1 MSRNNEPDVPSLY
14 DLLEASMELDKKILQ
29 YLRHSDER
37 RNQVFSL
44 LLNTKPVSPA
54 TATTPSSSSAAA
66 AAATA
71 TAPTANPF
79 TESLDGHVNEL
90 LRQRFPEKTGES
102 SRPHVV
108 RARSTARP
116 LRGNLE
122 VVPDLMNLP
131 ELPKITKSHGPRR
144 KKERP
149 RYEYTDTNRDIQEI
163 EETPDDPIPIRD
175 KLVILVASLLSQS
188 LDRNVD
194 MEEDIVLEAVDKM
207 FEVANITE
215 GEMLNCYFRKKQIPR
230 LQALKTPW
238 DVIYKSIRTKY
249 AIILER
255 KVERD
260 FNLEIGRC
268 DNMWAA
274 SGLLKHVVD
283 TRLNIN
289 GLQAIS
295 SLQEYENMMG
305 IEQDSKPTISERST
319 SHKVPPPPI
328 VIPASNDDS
337 GSSHSS
343 SHSSNDDEEDGD
355 EREKVSRK
363 RLRESDTSSS
373 SSKKRGVTVSSST
386 VYYNEE
392 D

>member
-54 TATTPSSSSAAA
+54 KAATPSSSSS

-71 TAPTANPF
+71 TAPTVNPY
-79 TESLDGHVNEL
+79 TESLDEHVNEL

-131 ELPKITKSHGPRR
+131 ELPKISKSQGPSR
-144 KKERP
+144 KKERS
-149 RYEYTDTNRDIQEI
+149 RYDYIDTNRDIQEI

-194 MEEDIVLEAVDKM
+194 MEEDIVLDAVDKM
-207 FEVANITE
+207 FELANVTE
-215 GEMLNCYFRKKQIPR
+215 GEMLNCYYRKKQIPR

-238 DVIYKSIRTKY
+238 DVIYKSIRLKY
-249 AIILER
+249 SIILER
-255 KVERD
+255 KAEKN

-274 SGLLKHVVD
+274 SGLLKHIVD

-305 IEQDSKPTISERST
+305 IEQDSKPMMFERST

-343 SHSSNDDEEDGD
+343 SQSSNDEEEDGD
-355 EREKVSRK
+355 ERGKVTRK
-363 RLRESDTSSS
+363 RLRESNTSSS
-373 SSKKRGVTVSSST
+373 SSKKCGATASSST